1 MRGTNE
7 NYKNLKLVSDIL
19 KYRLDIVGLW
29 EDHMK
34 GGGIVKIDKD

>member
-7 NYKNLKLVSDIL
+7 NLKIVSDIY

-29 EDHMK
+29 EAHMK
-34 GGGIVKIDKD
+34 GGGIVKVDKD